1 MRAALPKILIATFGS
16 LGDLHPFIA
25 LGQALQREGFA
36 IVVATSSEH
45 REAVESAGLGFTAIK
60 PSAQE
65 VTERLGTDFGG
76 LARRMSENDGFLFKD
91 VIFPHLREAFD
102 QFLAASEDAVAIVAH
117 SIAFAAQAAAE
128 KRGLPLVVVTL
139 SPVLLYSAHDPP
151 FASGLPFVP
160 GPRGRLALA
169 YNRALLGLLG
179 RFAQF
184 WAAPLTG
191 FRRDLGLPAR
201 GPFALFHGPA
211 PGVATI
217 ALHSPTLLH
226 AEPHQGRHV
235 LVAGHSFHDSNAP
248 MEESEAEALE
258 AFLSQGPAPVVFTL
272 GSFVAHGHE
281 EHYRACMEA
290 CAALGVRAVLLAHAE
305 DVARLRAA
313 APAELHV
320 APYVPHSLLFPRALV
335 VAHHGGIGTSG
346 QALRAGKPQL
356 VTPFLGDQQDNA
368 ARLRRLGV
376 ARTLAGRAINPLR
389 LARELRALLETPDY
403 ALRARELGA
412 VVSQED
418 GASAAAHRI
427 AELLRVS

>member
-1 MRAALPKILIATFGS
+1 
-16 LGDLHPFIA
+16 
-25 LGQALQREGFA
+25 
-36 IVVATSSEH
+36 
-45 REAVESAGLGFTAIK
+45 
-60 PSAQE
+60 
-65 VTERLGTDFGG
+65 
-76 LARRMSENDGFLFKD
+76 
-91 VIFPHLREAFD
+91 
-102 QFLAASEDAVAIVAH
+102 
-117 SIAFAAQAAAE
+117 
-128 KRGLPLVVVTL
+128 
-139 SPVLLYSAHDPP
+139 
-151 FASGLPFVP
+151 
-160 GPRGRLALA
+160 
-169 YNRALLGLLG
+169 
-179 RFAQF
+179 
-184 WAAPLTG
+184 
-191 FRRDLGLPAR
+191 
-201 GPFALFHGPA
+201 
-211 PGVATI
+211 
-217 ALHSPTLLH
+217 
-226 AEPHQGRHV
+226 
-235 LVAGHSFHDSNAP
+235 
-248 MEESEAEALE
+248 
-258 AFLSQGPAPVVFTL
+258 
-272 GSFVAHGHE
+272 
-281 EHYRACMEA
+281 
-290 CAALGVRAVLLAHAE
+290 VLLAHAE

>member
-169 YNRALLGLLG
+169 YNRALLGL
-179 RFAQF
+179 
-184 WAAPLTG
+184 
-191 FRRDLGLPAR
+191 PAR

-258 AFLSQGPAPVVFTL
+258 AFLSQGPVPVVFTL